1 MFKQAY
7 KFLSVVLISNL
18 LFSPAVLSKTQN
30 DPNTCCHKKSIMHR
44 LFCHKKPAEQKPNN
58 QQTNNQQPNNNQVQ
72 KPTYPTYDEPGG
84 YVTKYG
90 VYFNDDIYDTYPPQ
104 NPNK

>member
-7 KFLSVVLISNL
+7 RFLSVVLISNL
-18 LFSPAVLSKTQN
+18 LFSPTALSKAQN
-30 DPNTCCHKKSIMHR
+30 DQNTCCHKKSIMHR
-44 LFCHKKPAEQKPNN
+44 FFCHKKPAEQKPG
-58 QQTNNQQPNNNQVQ
+58 NQQPNNNQNPNVQ

-104 NPNK
+104 KP